1 MQIYTV
7 QPGDSLYS
15 ISAAYQLSADTI
27 AYVNQLI
34 PPYEL
39 AVGQSLLL
47 TEESPAA
54 AQYFLSTAGYAY
66 PFISPWVLEQSLP
79 YLQELPVFSY
89 GFTGNGELLPP
100 ALDDSWM
107 ITVAVSAG
115 VTPILTLT
123 PFGPDGNFNNAL
135 IHSMV
140 QSETAKNN
148 LISQLLQIVPEK
160 GFGGVNVD
168 FEYILKE
175 DRDAFTAFVSEL
187 TAAMNR
193 QGGQVSVALAPKVS
207 ATQTGVLFDGKDFQA
222 LGAAANHALLMTY
235 EWGYR
240 YGPPMAVAPLDQV
253 RRVVTYATGVIPP
266 GKLSLGLA
274 NYGYDWPLPYQKGI
288 TSAVTIGNVEAVQIA
303 VQNGVPIEYDPVARS
318 PYFYYTKDGTEHV
331 VWFEDVRSWS
341 EKLALTRDSGM
352 EGVGIWQIMRLFRAG
367 LILINSSYGETGTG
381 TAG

>member
-54 AQYFLSTAGYAY
+54 VQYFLRTAGYAY

-107 ITVAVSAG
+107 ITAAVSAG

-193 QGGQVSVALAPKVS
+193 QGGPGFGGS
-207 ATQTGVLFDGKDFQA
+207 
-222 LGAAANHALLMTY
+222 
-235 EWGYR
+235 
-240 YGPPMAVAPLDQV
+240 GPQSLSHTDRRPL
-253 RRVVTYATGVIPP
+253 RRQRLP
-266 GKLSLGLA
+266 GSRGCS
-274 NYGYDWPLPYQKGI
+274 Q
-288 TSAVTIGNVEAVQIA
+288 S
-303 VQNGVPIEYDPVARS
+303 RS
-318 PYFYYTKDGTEHV
+318 SD
-331 VWFEDVRSWS
+331 D
-341 EKLALTRDSGM
+341 L
-352 EGVGIWQIMRLFRAG
+352 
-367 LILINSSYGETGTG
+367 
-381 TAG
+381 